1 MPDKLKRKEF
11 PAGFSPEDFS
21 YQGRPAKDQDDFGTD
36 VGLADM
42 KCVNQFGAN
51 NNKYYHAGVVTDSKG
66 GWWVYLE
73 WGRAKTGKSWNGA
86 FKGQDFQFWRCMGED
101 EAREAF
107 KKQCRSKNI
116 KRLVQTADGIWTGKK
131 GKDGYVVQ
139 KLATRENGLP
149 DAYAIKDAT
158 GVKQAKKKSKK
169 KAKKKK
175 AKARPTVSFHPEEI
189 RLVKDLVGGTQT
201 FVARSVKESGGV
213 HPTVESIEEVREVL
227 LPKAMQHIARVA
239 KKTPQ
244 NSGESQAVYDH
255 RLALACTR
263 DKKLQEL
270 SNYVSSLIPRPDPGR
285 SASAEARA
293 LATVLSSGNIL
304 DLQQN
309 LDTMESALANEDF
322 DVEDKKQVQSMDVD
336 SRLNA
341 KVRWVDPKSDLGRWV
356 EKTYRAMSNNRHGH
370 IRGRLVVK
378 NIFSVERPDRDTPF
392 VKEVKRIARQRKGDF
407 FNYARLQPRRRTDL
421 ADIADY
427 AADANVFL
435 GIHGTRAV
443 NVAPILQTNLRLP
456 RSLPGAQITGAAF
469 GHGIYWATDWRK
481 SHGYTG
487 HSSSYW
493 ASGGTIRGRGFF
505 MFLADVIM
513 GKAYMC
519 RSTGS
524 WGKAPDRSDTIAAYP
539 EYSSVAN
546 DEHIIFSPDHQRIRY
561 IIEGDFK

>member
-1 MPDKLKRKEF
+1 MPDKLGRKRF
-11 PAGFSPEDFS
+11 PPGLTPGDFT
-21 YQGRPAKDQDDFGTD
+21 YQGRPAKDQDDFGSD

-51 NNKYYHAGVVTDSKG
+51 NNKYYHAGVVKDKSG

-73 WGRAKTGKSWNGA
+73 WGRAKTGKSWNDGV
-86 FKGQDFQFWRCMGED
+86 FTGQDYQFWRCSSED
-101 EAREAF
+101 DARVSF
-107 KKQCRSKNI
+107 KKQCQSKNI
-116 KRLVQTADGIWTGKK
+116 KRLEQKDGIWAGKR

-149 DAYAIKDAT
+149 DAYTIKDAS
-158 GVKQAKKKSKK
+158 GVKQTKKTAKKAS
-169 KAKKKK
+169 KKK
-175 AKARPTVSFHPEEI
+175 AKARPTISYHPEEI
-189 RLVKDLVGGTQT
+189 KLVKDLVGGVQS
-201 FVARSVKESGGV
+201 FVKRSVKAAGGV
-213 HPTVESIEEVREVL
+213 QPTMEAIEEVRTTL
-227 LPKAMQHIARVA
+227 LPKAMQHIARVS

-244 NSGESQAVYDH
+244 DPGESQSVYDH
-255 RLALACTR
+255 RLAVACTR

-293 LATVLSSGNIL
+293 LATVLSSDNIL
-304 DLQQN
+304 LLQQN
-309 LDTMESALANEDF
+309 LDTMESALTNEDF
-322 DVEDKKQVQSMDVD
+322 DVEDQVQVQGVDVD

-341 KVRWVDPKSDLGRWV
+341 KLRWVDPKSDLGKWV
-356 EKTYRAMSNNRHGH
+356 EKTYRKMSNNRHAH
-370 IRGRLVVK
+370 IRGRLVIR
-378 NIFSVERPDRDTPF
+378 NIFTVERPDRDKPF
-392 VKEVKRIARQRKGDF
+392 VDEVKKVAKKRQGNF
-407 FNYARLQPRRRTDL
+407 SHFARLQPSRRS
-421 ADIADY
+421 DISDISDY
-427 AADANVFL
+427 AAKANVFL

-456 RSLPGAQITGAAF
+456 RSLPGAKITGAAF
-469 GHGIYWATDWRK
+469 GHGIYWATDFRK

-524 WGKAPDRSDTIAAYP
+524 WSKPLDQCDSIAAYP
-539 EYSSVAN
+539 EFSTVVN
-546 DEHIIFSPDHQRIRY
+546 DEHIIFNPNYQRIRY
-561 IIEGDFK
+561 LIEGDFR